1 MSDFR
6 KAKLL
11 RDEAIQDA
19 VEMILAANHAHL
31 DGPYTRV
38 EVSVYNGDDSRAC
51 NRLALLRGGRDRQLE
66 GRNERPHTV
75 RPAPTRVA

>member
-19 VEMILAANHAHL
+19 VEMVLAANHAHL

-51 NRLALLRGGRDRQLE
+51 NRLVYYEVAVTDVPAGGAQ
-66 GRNERPHTV
+66 
-75 RPAPTRVA
+75 